1 MNKKILC
8 LNGWGQEPKT
18 LENEFKNIFKDAE
31 FETYDYVASNN
42 DGIFPRNYEGCKEYD
57 ITIAWSLGTHC
68 AINLIQKKLL
78 KTKLLI
84 LIAPIFQFVENE
96 ANKVGMPKEMF
107 DSFFNGFTKYPK
119 ATMQLL
125 IAMSASCDKN
135 ERWLLSMHLLTAL
148 SARCNKNANLV
159 FNKMKIQ
166 DLNVLSCYA
175 LEKQLL
181 HLKDFSCFDVN
192 FKKFPKTI
200 CFSGANDTIVPSSQT
215 KLFAER
221 IKDFELHIIE
231 DCGHA
236 PHFSHIEEIEKV
248 LKNFI

>member
-1 MNKKILC
+1 MKKILC

-18 LENEFKNIFKDAE
+18 LENSFKEIFKDAE

-42 DGIFPRNYEGCKEYD
+42 DGIHLKDYKVCKQYD

-96 ANKVGMPKEMF
+96 TNKIGMPKEMF
-107 DSFFNGFTKYPK
+107 DYFLAGFKNSPEG
-119 ATMQLL
+119 TMRQL
-125 IAMSASCDKN
+125 IKMSASCDKN
-135 ERWLLSMHLLTAL
+135 AD
-148 SARCNKNANLV
+148 LV
-159 FNKMKIQ
+159 FDKMKIQ

-175 LEKQLL
+175 LEQQLL
-181 HLKDFSCFDVN
+181 HLRDFSCFDVN
-192 FKKFPKTI
+192 FKNFPKTI
-200 CFSGANDTIVPSSQT
+200 CFTGRKDTVVSSSQA

-231 DCGHA
+231 NCGHA
-236 PHFSHIEEIEKV
+236 PHFSHMEEIEKV

>member
-18 LENEFKNIFKDAE
+18 LENEFKEIFKDAD
-31 FETYDYVASNN
+31 FETRDYVTNN
-42 DGIFPRNYEGCKEYD
+42 DSDGLFPKDYKGYKQYD
-57 ITIAWSLGTHC
+57 ITIAWSLGTQC

-96 ANKVGMPKEMF
+96 TNKVGMPEKI
-107 DSFFNGFTKYPK
+107 FNGFLNGFKDDPK
-119 ATMQLL
+119 AIMQQL
-125 IAMSASCDKN
+125 IKMSANCDKN
-135 ERWLLSMHLLTAL
+135 AD
-148 SARCNKNANLV
+148 LV
-159 FNKMKIQ
+159 FDKMKIQ

-181 HLKDFSCFDVN
+181 HLKDFSCFGVN

-200 CFSGANDTIVPSSQT
+200 CFSGANDAVVASSQT

-231 DCGHA
+231 NCGHA
-236 PHFSHIEEIEKV
+236 PHFSHIKEIEKV

>member
-18 LENEFKNIFKDAE
+18 LENAFKEVFKDADIS
-31 FETYDYVASNN
+31 TIDYLDTSLFFK
-42 DGIFPRNYEGCKEYD
+42 DLSKTKILTDYD
-57 ITIAWSLGTHC
+57 IVIGWSYGSQQ
-68 AINLIQKKLL
+68 AIKLIKSGL

-96 ANKVGMPKEMF
+96 TNKVGITKNMF
-107 DSFFNGFTKYPK
+107 DGFLAGFNNNPE
-119 ATMQLL
+119 ATMQALVQ
-125 IAMSASCDKN
+125 MSAIGD
-135 ERWLLSMHLLTAL
+135 E
-148 SARCNKNANLV
+148 NANLV
-159 FNKMKIQ
+159 LEKMKTQ

-175 LEKQLL
+175 LEQQLL
-181 HLKDFSCFDVN
+181 RLKDFSCFDVN

-200 CFSGANDTIVPSSQT
+200 CFSGRKDTVVASCQT

-231 DCGHA
+231 NCGHA
-236 PHFSHIEEIEKV
+236 PHFSHMEEIKER
-248 LKNFI
+248 LKNVL

>member
-8 LNGWGQEPKT
+8 FNGWGQEPKT
-18 LENEFKNIFKDAE
+18 LENAFKEVFKDAD
-31 FETYDYVASNN
+31 FETVDYITSIG
-42 DGIFPRNYEGCKEYD
+42 DCIYPKDYEGCKQYD

-96 ANKVGMPKEMF
+96 TNKVGMPREMF
-107 DSFFNGFTKYPK
+107 VGFLSNFNKHPE
-119 ATMQLL
+119 ATMQHLV
-125 IAMSASCDKN
+125 AMSASGDEN
-135 ERWLLSMHLLTAL
+135 P
-148 SARCNKNANLV
+148 NLV
-159 FNKMKIQ
+159 LEKMKIRN
-166 DLNVLSCYA
+166 LNVLSNYA
-175 LEKQLL
+175 LERQLL
-181 HLKDFSCFDVN
+181 HLRDFSCFDVN

-200 CFSGANDTIVPSSQT
+200 CFSGANDAVVPSSQT

-221 IKDFELHIIE
+221 IKDFDLHIIE
-231 DCGHA
+231 NCGHA
-236 PHFSHIEEIEKV
+236 PHFSHMEEIEKV

>member
-1 MNKKILC
+1 MKKILC

-31 FETYDYVASNN
+31 FETHDYVANKDS
-42 DGIFPRNYEGCKEYD
+42 DGGLFPKDYEGCKEYD

-78 KTKLLI
+78 RTKLLLI
-84 LIAPIFQFVENE
+84 LAPIFQFVENE
-96 ANKVGMPKEMF
+96 TNKVGMPAKMF
-107 DSFFNGFTKYPK
+107 DGFLAGFNNNPE
-119 ATMQLL
+119 ATMQNLV
-125 IAMSASCDKN
+125 AMSASGD
-135 ERWLLSMHLLTAL
+135 E
-148 SARCNKNANLV
+148 NANLV
-159 FNKMKIQ
+159 FDKMKTQ

-175 LEKQLL
+175 LKRQLL

-200 CFSGANDTIVPSSQT
+200 CFTGANDEVVASSQA

-221 IKDFELHIIE
+221 IKDFELHNF
-231 DCGHA
+231 DNCGHA
-236 PHFSHIEEIEKV
+236 PHFSHLEEIKER
-248 LKNFI
+248 LKNVV

>member
-1 MNKKILC
+1 MKKILC

-42 DGIFPRNYEGCKEYD
+42 DGITPRNYEGCKEYD

-96 ANKVGMPKEMF
+96 TNKVGMPKEMF
-107 DSFFNGFTKYPK
+107 DYFLVGFKNDPE
-119 ATMQLL
+119 ATIRQL
-125 IAMSASCDKN
+125 IKMSASCDKN
-135 ERWLLSMHLLTAL
+135 ADF
-148 SARCNKNANLV
+148 V
-159 FNKMKIQ
+159 FDKMKIQ

-181 HLKDFSCFDVN
+181 HLRDFSCFDVN

-200 CFSGANDTIVPSSQT
+200 CFSGVNDTVVASSQT
-215 KLFAER
+215 KLFAEK

-231 DCGHA
+231 NCGHA
-236 PHFSHIEEIEKV
+236 PHFSHMEEIEKV

>member
-18 LENEFKNIFKDAE
+18 LENAFKEVFKDAD
-31 FETYDYVASNN
+31 FETHDYVTNN
-42 DGIFPRNYEGCKEYD
+42 DSDGLFPRDYKGCKEYD

-96 ANKVGMPKEMF
+96 TNKVGMLQII
-107 DSFFNGFTKYPK
+107 FNGFLNGFKDSPEGI
-119 ATMQLL
+119 MRHL
-125 IAMSASCDKN
+125 INMSASCD
-135 ERWLLSMHLLTAL
+135 E
-148 SARCNKNANLV
+148 NANLV
-159 FNKMKIQ
+159 WEKMKIQ

-175 LEKQLL
+175 LEQQLL
-181 HLKDFSCFDVN
+181 HLRDFCCFDVN

-200 CFSGANDTIVPSSQT
+200 CFSGANDMVVSSSQT

-231 DCGHA
+231 NCGHA
-236 PHFSHIEEIEKV
+236 PHFSHMEEIEKV

>member
-1 MNKKILC
+1 MKKILC

-18 LENEFKNIFKDAE
+18 LENEFKNIFKDAD
-31 FETYDYVASNN
+31 FETRDYVISSNFG
-42 DGIFPRNYEGCKEYD
+42 DGITPRDYKGCKEYD

-96 ANKVGMPKEMF
+96 INKIGMPKEMF
-107 DSFFNGFTKYPK
+107 DGFLSNFNKYPE
-119 ATMQLL
+119 ATMRHLV
-125 IAMSASCDKN
+125 AMSASSD
-135 ERWLLSMHLLTAL
+135 E
-148 SARCNKNANLV
+148 NADLV
-159 FNKMKIQ
+159 FEKMKIQ
-166 DLNVLSCYA
+166 DLNTLSNYA

-181 HLKDFSCFDVN
+181 HLRDFSCFDIN
-192 FKKFPKTI
+192 FKNFPKTI
-200 CFSGANDTIVPSSQT
+200 CFSGANDQVISSSQT

-221 IKDFELHIIE
+221 IFSPPFKNFELHIIE

-236 PHFSHIEEIEKV
+236 PHFSHIEEIKEG
-248 LKNFI
+248 LKNVV

>member
-18 LENEFKNIFKDAE
+18 LENAFKEIFKDAE
-31 FETYDYVASNN
+31 FETHDYVISSNFG
-42 DGIFPRNYEGCKEYD
+42 DGITPRDYKGCKEYD

-84 LIAPIFQFVENE
+84 LIAPIFQFVENYN
-96 ANKVGMPKEMF
+96 NKVGMPAELF
-107 DSFFNGFTKYPK
+107 YGFLSSFKNSPEGTIR
-119 ATMQLL
+119 QL
-125 IAMSASCDKN
+125 IKMSASCDKN
-135 ERWLLSMHLLTAL
+135 AD
-148 SARCNKNANLV
+148 LV
-159 FNKMKIQ
+159 FDKMKIQ

-175 LEKQLL
+175 LEKQFL

-200 CFSGANDTIVPSSQT
+200 CFSGRKDTVVASCQT

-231 DCGHA
+231 NCGHA
-236 PHFSHIEEIEKV
+236 PHFSHMEEIEKV

>member
-31 FETYDYVASNN
+31 ISTIDYFDTNLSKTKILTN
-42 DGIFPRNYEGCKEYD
+42 YD
-57 ITIAWSLGTHC
+57 IVIGWSYGSQQ
-68 AINLIQKKLL
+68 AVRLIKSRFL

-84 LIAPIFQFVENE
+84 LIAPIFQFVENYN
-96 ANKVGMPKEMF
+96 NKVGMPAELF
-107 DSFFNGFTKYPK
+107 YGFLSSFKNSPEGTIR
-119 ATMQLL
+119 QL
-125 IAMSASCDKN
+125 IKMSASCDKN
-135 ERWLLSMHLLTAL
+135 AD
-148 SARCNKNANLV
+148 LV
-159 FNKMKIQ
+159 FDKMKIQ

-175 LEKQLL
+175 LEKQFL

-200 CFSGANDTIVPSSQT
+200 CFSGRKDTVVASCQT

-231 DCGHA
+231 NCGHA
-236 PHFSHIEEIEKV
+236 PHFSHMEEIEKV

>member
-18 LENEFKNIFKDAE
+18 LENAFKEIFKDAE
-31 FETYDYVASNN
+31 FETHDYLASND
-42 DGIFPRNYEGCKEYD
+42 DGITPRNYEGCKEYD

-84 LIAPIFQFVENE
+84 LIAPIFQFVQNE
-96 ANKVGMPKEMF
+96 TNKVGMPKEMF
-107 DSFFNGFTKYPK
+107 DGFLSNFKEYPD
-119 ATMQLL
+119 AIMQQL
-125 IAMSASCDKN
+125 IQMSESCD
-135 ERWLLSMHLLTAL
+135 E
-148 SARCNKNANLV
+148 NANLV
-159 FNKMKIQ
+159 WKKMKIQ
-166 DLNVLSCYA
+166 DLNVLSKYA
-175 LEKQLL
+175 LEQQLL
-181 HLKDFSCFDVN
+181 HLRDFSCFDVN
-192 FKKFPKTI
+192 FKNFPKTI
-200 CFSGANDTIVPSSQT
+200 CFSGANDAVVPSSQT

-231 DCGHA
+231 NCGHA

>member
-1 MNKKILC
+1 MKKILC
-8 LNGWGQEPKT
+8 INGWGQERKT
-18 LENEFKNIFKDAE
+18 LENEFKEVFKDAE

-96 ANKVGMPKEMF
+96 TNKIGMPKEMF
-107 DSFFNGFTKYPK
+107 YSFFNGFIKYPE
-119 ATMQLL
+119 ATMRHLV
-125 IAMSASCDKN
+125 AMSASGD
-135 ERWLLSMHLLTAL
+135 E
-148 SARCNKNANLV
+148 NADLV
-159 FNKMKIQ
+159 FDKMKIQ

-175 LEKQLL
+175 LEQQLL
-181 HLKDFSCFDVN
+181 HLRDFSCFDIN

-200 CFSGANDTIVPSSQT
+200 CFSGVNDAVVASSQT

-231 DCGHA
+231 NCGHA
-236 PHFSHIEEIEKV
+236 PHFSHMEEIEKV
-248 LKNFI
+248 LKKI

>member
-18 LENEFKNIFKDAE
+18 LENAFKEVFKDDDISTIDYLD
-31 FETYDYVASNN
+31 TYDVVI
-42 DGIFPRNYEGCKEYD
+42 G
-57 ITIAWSLGTHC
+57 WSYGSQL
-68 AINLIQKKLL
+68 AIKKIEAGFLR
-78 KTKLLI
+78 TKLLI

-96 ANKVGMPKEMF
+96 TNKVGMPKEMF
-107 DSFFNGFTKYPK
+107 DYFLVGFKNDPE
-119 ATMQLL
+119 ATIRQL
-125 IAMSASCDKN
+125 IEMSASCDKN
-135 ERWLLSMHLLTAL
+135 AD
-148 SARCNKNANLV
+148 LV
-159 FNKMKIQ
+159 FDKMKIQ

-181 HLKDFSCFDVN
+181 HLKDFSCFDIN

-200 CFSGANDTIVPSSQT
+200 CFSGANDEVVNTSQA

-231 DCGHA
+231 NCGHA
-236 PHFSHIEEIEKV
+236 PHFSHMEEIEKV

>member
-1 MNKKILC
+1 MKKILC

-18 LENEFKNIFKDAE
+18 LENVFKNIFKDAD
-31 FETYDYVASNN
+31 FETHDYVISSNFG
-42 DGIFPRNYEGCKEYD
+42 DGITPRNYEGCKEYD

-68 AINLIQKKLL
+68 AINLILKKLL

-84 LIAPIFQFVENE
+84 LIAPIFQFIENE
-96 ANKVGMPKEMF
+96 TNKIGMPKEMF
-107 DSFFNGFTKYPK
+107 NGFLLSFNKNPE
-119 ATMQLL
+119 ATMQNLV
-125 IAMSASCDKN
+125 AMSASGDKN
-135 ERWLLSMHLLTAL
+135 S
-148 SARCNKNANLV
+148 NLV
-159 FNKMKIQ
+159 FDKMKIQ
-166 DLNVLSCYA
+166 DLNTLSNYA

-200 CFSGANDTIVPSSQT
+200 CFTGANDEIIASSQA

-231 DCGHA
+231 NCGHA
-236 PHFSHIEEIEKV
+236 PHFSHIEEIKKV

>member
-1 MNKKILC
+1 MKKILC

-18 LENEFKNIFKDAE
+18 LENAFKEVFKDAE
-31 FETYDYVASNN
+31 FETRDYVISGNFG
-42 DGIFPRNYEGCKEYD
+42 DGITPRDYKGCKEYD

-96 ANKVGMPKEMF
+96 TNKIGIPKEMF
-107 DSFFNGFTKYPK
+107 DYFLVGFKNDPE
-119 ATMQLL
+119 ATMQQLVQ
-125 IAMSASCDKN
+125 MSASGD
-135 ERWLLSMHLLTAL
+135 
-148 SARCNKNANLV
+148 KNANLV
-159 FNKMKIQ
+159 LNKMKIQ

-175 LEKQLL
+175 LEQQLL

-200 CFSGANDTIVPSSQT
+200 CFSGAKDTIVASCQT

-231 DCGHA
+231 NCGHA
-236 PHFSHIEEIEKV
+236 PHFSHMKEIKER
-248 LKNFI
+248 LKNVV

>member
-8 LNGWGQEPKT
+8 LNGWGQELKT
-18 LENEFKNIFKDAE
+18 LENAFKEVFKDAD
-31 FETYDYVASNN
+31 FETVDYITSIG
-42 DGIFPRNYEGCKEYD
+42 DCIYPKDYEGCKEYD

-84 LIAPIFQFVENE
+84 LIAPIFQFVENDI
-96 ANKVGMPKEMF
+96 NKIGMPKEMF
-107 DSFFNGFTKYPK
+107 DYFLVAFKNSPEG
-119 ATMQLL
+119 TMRQL
-125 IAMSASCDKN
+125 IKMSASGD
-135 ERWLLSMHLLTAL
+135 E
-148 SARCNKNANLV
+148 NANLV
-159 FNKMKIQ
+159 FDKMKIQ

-200 CFSGANDTIVPSSQT
+200 CFSGANDAVVPSSQT

-231 DCGHA
+231 NCGHA
-236 PHFSHIEEIEKV
+236 PHFSHMEQIEKV

>member
-18 LENEFKNIFKDAE
+18 LENAFKEVFKDDDI
-31 FETYDYVASNN
+31 FSIDYLDTYDVVI
-42 DGIFPRNYEGCKEYD
+42 G
-57 ITIAWSLGTHC
+57 WSYGSQL
-68 AINLIQKKLL
+68 AIKKIEAGFLR
-78 KTKLLI
+78 TKLLI

-96 ANKVGMPKEMF
+96 TNKVGMLQII
-107 DSFFNGFTKYPK
+107 FNGFLNGFKDSPEGI
-119 ATMQLL
+119 MRHL
-125 IAMSASCDKN
+125 INMSASCDKN
-135 ERWLLSMHLLTAL
+135 
-148 SARCNKNANLV
+148 ANLV
-159 FNKMKIQ
+159 WEKMKIQ

-175 LEKQLL
+175 LERQLL
-181 HLKDFSCFDVN
+181 HLRDFSCFDVN

-200 CFSGANDTIVPSSQT
+200 CFSGANDAVVPSSQT

-231 DCGHA
+231 NCGHA
-236 PHFSHIEEIEKV
+236 PHFSHMEQIEKV